1 LGIARDVIGRLFM
14 RGADGFAP
22 GIRALGVDVFVLSE
36 VQGLD
41 EGLAEIGE
49 GRERGKR
56 FITEGTE
63 TGAQSARRVIAP
75 HSKERRWRVS
85 VRVKEHNQERSLE
98 RLVDMEVLQKE
109 RLGLGFFGEPRGRR
123 GALLNRKSLPER

>member
-1 LGIARDVIGRLFM
+1 MGIARDVIGRLFM

-22 GIRALGVDVFVLSE
+22 GIGALGVDVFVLGE

-75 HSKERRWRVS
+75 HSKVRQWRVS
-85 VRVKEHNQERSLE
+85 AKMSERKEERSLE
-98 RLVDMEVLQKE
+98 RLVDMEVS
-109 RLGLGFFGEPRGRR
+109 
-123 GALLNRKSLPER
+123 RKKD